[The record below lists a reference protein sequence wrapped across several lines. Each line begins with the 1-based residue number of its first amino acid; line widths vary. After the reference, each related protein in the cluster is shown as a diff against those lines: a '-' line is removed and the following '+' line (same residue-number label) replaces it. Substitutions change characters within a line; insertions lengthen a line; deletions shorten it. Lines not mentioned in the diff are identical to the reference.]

1 MSRPWDHATTLRAAA
16 LGLMRAGLAIALLAA
31 CSQPPGEVPAPLGSL
46 SGRARLEGVYT
57 GQGTITLRLSGP
69 GGEHVTQTDTRGNY
83 AFGEIPAGT
92 YTLSASRERYFPL
105 SLPEV
110 KVAPGA
116 TLPPLT
122 LKNHRPLLTL
132 DGLYDPSRLK
142 EAEDPEFG
150 GMVPTQSPFLTNL
163 TLSPDGQRLAFIH
176 GGAIKSVTLDGTD
189 LRAERPLPAGLQA
202 DWVDWGEVGF
212 LVRGR
217 TGSASASVT
226 LLTAHG
232 RQDLVPAGTDEIF
245 APVFSPDESQVAYVR
260 YEAQTRSPQLM
271 RVATS
276 GGAPMLM
283 MDMLD
288 RLNLRGIWD
297 GTFGLMFAPL
307 EWRPEGLMFHA
318 PMTCHLERNG
328 FTLGKDGIYV
338 LRDPMA
344 PEAPGGLHKAHFYS
358 YYTHA
363 FSHDGTRMIYGYG
376 PEIRSKSLEDPVVTA
391 PGISVGH
398 HSDEVFDS
406 LTPSREGE
414 RLFYLTRT
422 GIEEM
427 NLLPISGSA
436 SR

>member
-1 MSRPWDHATTLRAAA
+1 MTRPWAASSRKTSV
-16 LGLMRAGLAIALLAA
+16 GLMAAGLAIALLAG
-31 CSQPPGEVPAPLGSL
+31 CSQPPVDVPAPLGSL

-69 GGEHVTQTDTRGNY
+69 SGEHVTQTDVRGNY
-83 AFGEIPAGT
+83 TFTDIPAGT

-105 SLPEV
+105 SLTEV
-110 KVAPGA
+110 RVAPEA
-116 TLPPLT
+116 TLPLLT
-122 LKNHRPLLTL
+122 LKNHRPLITL
-132 DGLYDPSRLK
+132 DGLYDASRLK

-176 GGAIKSVTLDGTD
+176 GGSVKSVRLDGTD

-202 DWVDWGEVGF
+202 DWVDWGETGF
-212 LVRGR
+212 LLRGR

-226 LLTAHG
+226 LLTPQG

-245 APVFSPDESQVAYVR
+245 APVFSPDETQVAYVR
-260 YEAQTRSPQLM
+260 YEAETRSPQLM
-271 RVATS
+271 RVASS
-276 GGAPMLM
+276 GGAPVLM

-318 PMTCHLERNG
+318 PMTCNLERNG

-338 LRDPMA
+338 LRDPLA
-344 PEAPGGLHKAHFYS
+344 PETPGGLHKAHFYS
-358 YYTHA
+358 YYAHA
-363 FSHDGTRMIYGYG
+363 FSNDGSRMIYAYG

-406 LTPSREGE
+406 LISSRDGE

-427 NLLPISGSA
+427 NLLPVSGNA
-436 SR
+436 FR